1 MLAMSRRS
9 LEIRFER
16 AMGRTLHRE
25 ICRVRLE
32 RAKRL
37 LQETD
42 LPLDKVAAGAGFNTA
57 SYLTQVFKK
66 HIDMTPAQYRRSNRG
81 EFEL

>member
-1 MLAMSRRS
+1 MLSMSRRS

-16 AMGRTLHRE
+16 AMGRTLHKE
-25 ICRVRLE
+25 IRRVRLE

-42 LPLDKVAAGAGFNTA
+42 LPLDTVAAGAGFSTA

-66 HIDMTPAQYRRSNRG
+66 EMGMTPAQYRRSNRG
-81 EFEL
+81 QFEP